1 MRGRGCWRGGNGEG
15 PGMGCARKVTEG
27 MRSALSRALEG
38 VLRVELGHARACVGL
53 CMQIAVN
60 PRKGGYFTAS

>member
-1 MRGRGCWRGGNGEG
+1 
-15 PGMGCARKVTEG
+15 MGCARKVTEG